1 MSRARLLGLV
11 ALLLVAVGLGLAGC
25 RGGDG
30 DSTPPANDTPT
41 PAATPVAGSPAPAA
55 ATENTA
61 TPASGTRTVAT
72 ATPTALASACPALP
86 SDLRPGETTR
96 RGLESAGRQRAY
108 LVYVPKGYDASRPLP
123 LMLNFHGLGSSMAE
137 QHAYAGWVPVADREG
152 FIVVSPDGVERSWL
166 LAAGLDD
173 IRFVRDL
180 VAELEEELCIDPG
193 QVYTSGMSNGGFM
206 STVLACQANDL
217 IAGVIAVTGATPPTA
232 SCGPKPVPFVLF
244 HGTEDPVVPY
254 NGGPIV
260 IGGQQVGTFQ
270 GVGPILEGWAKQN
283 RCTGGPS
290 ETRVADDVVK
300 VEYVGCAAP
309 VVHYRVEGGG
319 HTWPGA
325 VPVPRLGKTTSSI
338 SASEEGWKGVR

>member
-11 ALLLVAVGLGLAGC
+11 ALLLVAIGPGLAGC
-25 RGGDG
+25 RDGDG
-30 DSTPPANDTPT
+30 DQSPTPSATATASTPGA
-41 PAATPVAGSPAPAA
+41 SPSP
-55 ATENTA
+55 
-61 TPASGTRTVAT
+61 GG
-72 ATPTALASACPALP
+72 ATPTARAATATATTAPAATATTAASACPALP

-108 LVYVPKGYDASRPLP
+108 LVYVPRGYDASRPLP

-137 QHAYAGWVPVADREG
+137 QHVYAGWAPLADREG

-180 VAELEEELCIDPG
+180 VAELEEELCIDPA

-217 IAGVIAVTGATPPTA
+217 IAGVIAVTGATPPT
-232 SCGPKPVPFVLF
+232 SGCGPRPVPFVLF
-244 HGTEDPVVPY
+244 QGTEDPVVPY
-254 NGGPIV
+254 AGGPIV
-260 IGGQQVGTFQ
+260 IGGQQRGTFQ

-283 RCTGGPS
+283 RCTDGPV
-290 ETRVADDVVK
+290 ETRVAEDVVK
-300 VEYVGCAAP
+300 VEYTGCAAP
-309 VVHYRVEGGG
+309 VVHYRIEGGG

-325 VPVPRLGKTTSSI
+325 VPVPRLGKTTTSI
-338 SASEEGWKGVR
+338 SASEEGWKAVR